1 MSIELLAHSRTTRAQ
16 ILRTA
21 FNTLVCVQPPVES
34 EGVITDADAD
44 ADADADYFT
53 SVAGAY
59 EREVACS
66 WADVVDGTRRAV
78 APVLERDGAFIT
90 SGVTGV
96 FVCA

>member
-34 EGVITDADAD
+34 EGVITD